1 MEMPS
6 TFTCISPLPFFSM
19 SLLLLL
25 LLPPLAVSLLLCC
38 LGVAVVI
45 RRGRAVTEV
54 SVKEQAFQCPHC
66 TLFQPNFSSSPYLS
80 SPFNFPHRKRQF
92 IIHRMSTVLIELTV
106 DIKKK
111 KKEALESPAIDCTVF
126 ISPFVKLSINWD
138 GLSHPLL
145 LATSST
151 GFQDRNHHSQHLGY
165 PLSIS
170 ERPTRFTARVVL
182 QPKIVDGVGPEVV
195 VTGDIGPY
203 RYTCIFFSGLL
214 NCPQRIKEVG

>member
-111 KKEALESPAIDCTVF
+111 KKHWSHQLSTALFSSVPSSNYRSTGMVF
-126 ISPFVKLSINWD
+126 LT
-138 GLSHPLL
+138 HCCLL
-145 LATSST
+145 LHQLDSKIGIIIANILDILSAFRSARLDLLLEWFFNRKSST
-151 GFQDRNHHSQHLGY
+151 
-165 PLSIS
+165 
-170 ERPTRFTARVVL
+170 VW
-182 QPKIVDGVGPEVV
+182 GPRWSSL
-195 VTGDIGPY
+195 VT
-203 RYTCIFFSGLL
+203 
-214 NCPQRIKEVG
+214 

>member
-111 KKEALESPAIDCTVF
+111 IKSTGVTSYRLHCFHQSLRQIIDQLGWSFSPIVACYF
-126 ISPFVKLSINWD
+126 INWIPR
-138 GLSHPLL
+138 SE
-145 LATSST
+145 SS
-151 GFQDRNHHSQHLGY
+151 
-165 PLSIS
+165 
-170 ERPTRFTARVVL
+170 
-182 QPKIVDGVGPEVV
+182 
-195 VTGDIGPY
+195 
-203 RYTCIFFSGLL
+203 
-214 NCPQRIKEVG
+214 